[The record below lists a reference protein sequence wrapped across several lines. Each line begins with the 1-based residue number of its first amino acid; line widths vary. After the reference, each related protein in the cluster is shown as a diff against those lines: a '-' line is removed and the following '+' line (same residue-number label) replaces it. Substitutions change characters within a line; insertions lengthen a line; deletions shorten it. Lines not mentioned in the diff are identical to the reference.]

1 MLIEKVSKNIVSKS
15 KASLVVAEEL
25 RKLHKKL
32 NKKNLTRWNSTLF
45 MIRSVLNLS
54 PEDMKTIRNNMPSK
68 TADQKAI
75 KRNFD
80 ITTVEREML
89 SELKQLLEM
98 FEFVTDE
105 LQSNRI
111 NISRV
116 YPCIQYLLNNLKA
129 KDEFGNDVVYEYT
142 GALRDGLVESLKKRF
157 GVLIKDDLF
166 IISTLLDPNFGLSY
180 LEVEDQQRARS
191 KLISMIRR
199 EEAKQLVI
207 SSNSEKENNSE
218 NFKIKNL
225 LEKRGS
231 NFPQFKPIQHVKKDI
246 IEDLVDNYISTIS
259 SGDFKQ
265 CALVFWKAHEVK
277 FKAIAEI
284 ARKYLGVP
292 ASSAAVERI
301 FSISG
306 HILST
311 KRSKMSVK
319 LFKNLVFLKLN
330 EDLL

>member
-218 NFKIKNL
+218 NLKIKNL
-225 LEKRGS
+225 LEKRES
-231 NFPQFKPIQHVKKDI
+231 NFPQFKQIQHVKKDI

-277 FKAIAEI
+277 FKA
-284 ARKYLGVP
+284 
-292 ASSAAVERI
+292 
-301 FSISG
+301 
-306 HILST
+306 
-311 KRSKMSVK
+311 K
-319 LFKNLVFLKLN
+319 LK
-330 EDLL
+330 

>member
-199 EEAKQLVI
+199 KEAEQLVI

-218 NFKIKNL
+218 NLKIKNL

>member
-142 GALRDGLVESLKKRF
+142 GALRGGLEESLKKRF

-180 LEVEDQQRARS
+180 LEVENQQRARS

-218 NFKIKNL
+218 NLKIKNL
-225 LEKRGS
+225 LEKRES
-231 NFPQFKPIQHVKKDI
+231 NFPQFKPIQHVQKDI

>member
-1 MLIEKVSKNIVSKS
+1 
-15 KASLVVAEEL
+15 
-25 RKLHKKL
+25 
-32 NKKNLTRWNSTLF
+32 
-45 MIRSVLNLS
+45 
-54 PEDMKTIRNNMPSK
+54 
-68 TADQKAI
+68 
-75 KRNFD
+75 
-80 ITTVEREML
+80 ML

-218 NFKIKNL
+218 NLKIKNL

-301 FSISG
+301 FCISG

>member
-218 NFKIKNL
+218 NLKIKNL
-225 LEKRGS
+225 LEKRES
-231 NFPQFKPIQHVKKDI
+231 NFPQFKQIQHVKKDI

>member
-218 NFKIKNL
+218 NLKIKNL

-292 ASSAAVERI
+292 ASSAAVVRI